1 MKLGLSSWVTP
12 KTRVLARVTVLA
24 PRPWLRER
32 GCREGGVLLR
42 CRPFPPGLGGPCG
55 RLRGILFQFFFTVVR
70 PIYLGTLSLAFVIII
85 IVIF

>member
-32 GCREGGVLLR
+32 GCRRGGGCYVAGLFL
-42 CRPFPPGLGGPCG
+42 PGSAALVGGCG
-55 RLRGILFQFFFTVVR
+55 GYSSSFFFTVVR

-85 IVIF
+85 IMIF